1 MAATTQQT
9 AINFATSMM
18 SMAAQIQSVRSQL
31 AAMTIQYTDIAPVPL
46 WQAMATFAWN
56 PDGSVGAAD
65 GTPVNSHPIS
75 VGGLNRS
82 EAQLATMVQF
92 LADFNTFMTG
102 GALGATTSRN
112 VIIDQIVG

>member
-9 AINFATSMM
+9 AINFATNMIG
-18 SMAAQIQSVRSQL
+18 MAGQIQTLRSQL
-31 AAMTIQYTDIAPVPL
+31 AGLTIQYTDISPVAT

-56 PDGSVGAAD
+56 TDGSAGAVD

-75 VGGLNRS
+75 VGSLNRS
-82 EAQLATMVQF
+82 EAQLAAMVQF
-92 LADFNTFMTG
+92 LADFTTFMAG
-102 GALGATTSRN
+102 GALGATSSRN